1 MGKGNKGIV
10 NLFKNRIVTQILI
23 VLMIIVLLGSLVYV
37 VFRGIIEIMETV
49 LGEVLD
55 FLDNPVS
62 WLTEQLR
69 HLHNT
74 WVIAFRR
81 G

>member
-37 VFRGIIEIMETV
+37 VLRGIIEIMETV

>member
-10 NLFKNRIVTQILI
+10 NLFKNRIVTQILS